1 MLRDGENDV
10 FIGLNDS
17 YNPGQWVWQDGS
29 ALGSYKNWVRSS
41 SGWLQPDGSGDCVL
55 KRYDENGAW
64 DDVSCEAP
72 KKFACRMAAKERTG
86 CTYSCSDPR
95 FKVLGN
101 KCFYVSS
108 TASNYT
114 DAQDAC

>member
-1 MLRDGENDV
+1 M
-10 FIGLNDS
+10 
-17 YNPGQWVWQDGS
+17 
-29 ALGSYKNWVRSS
+29 
-41 SGWLQPDGSGDCVL
+41 L

-101 KCFYVSS
+101 KCFYVSPAATS
-108 TASNYT
+108 KVNYA
-114 DAQDAC
+114 DAVVACQNMGANLAKITSLGHLGVCHEGWQ